1 MAELEAA
8 LNPKPIGKETLLYRN
23 DLLEHLF
30 VEAFAATFPKE
41 TENPAFQEL
50 VEAKEIRLVL
60 LANGVPLD
68 AAAVCVEWE
77 KQIDRMVAE
86 KAAELIREKM
96 EGHMTAVSD
105 MMEAVKADLKDRM
118 GKLGIE
124 MNEDRWG

>member
-1 MAELEAA
+1 M
-8 LNPKPIGKETLLYRN
+8 
-23 DLLEHLF
+23 
-30 VEAFAATFPKE
+30 
-41 TENPAFQEL
+41 
-50 VEAKEIRLVL
+50 EAKEIRLVL

-96 EGHMTAVSD
+96 EGHMNAVSD
-105 MMEAVKADLKDRM
+105 MMEAVKIDLKDRM